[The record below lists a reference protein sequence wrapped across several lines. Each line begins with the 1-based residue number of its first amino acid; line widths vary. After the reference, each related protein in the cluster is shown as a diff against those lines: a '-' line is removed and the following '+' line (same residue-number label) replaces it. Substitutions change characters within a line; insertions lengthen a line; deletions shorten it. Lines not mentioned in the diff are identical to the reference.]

1 MDCCLFLKVAV
12 ESAMNS
18 IVLTLRKNMHTEEA
32 DTLVFDRLD
41 QVPKFVHEGLV
52 ETSLIGLRSKVAIK
66 ADKFSF
72 ILGDRTNSYG
82 RIYRQ

>member
-12 ESAMNS
+12 ESVMNS

-41 QVPKFVHEGLV
+41 QSYCYVYLKQC
-52 ETSLIGLRSKVAIK
+52 IIC
-66 ADKFSF
+66 FSF
-72 ILGDRTNSYG
+72 L
-82 RIYRQ
+82 